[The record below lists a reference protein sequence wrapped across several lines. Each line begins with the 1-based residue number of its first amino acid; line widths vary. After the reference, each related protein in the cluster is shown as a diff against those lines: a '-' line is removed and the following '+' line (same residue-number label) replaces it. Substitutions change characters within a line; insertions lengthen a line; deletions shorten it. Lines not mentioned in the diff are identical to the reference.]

1 MSDKPGS
8 PDPNRNPSPSDP
20 GPDGPSPSGSRDPI
34 LDWVGAQSDP
44 YQKAKDGERVTG
56 DAEPAQAPKP
66 PEPAAAVP
74 PDASTVADAPPGAAP
89 GAVSPD
95 QPIDFEGFV
104 QRGAIADEE
113 RFRDLD
119 GEIAMREMRRR
130 AREAEKPVEP
140 PSDTGRRR
148 LILSILIPILI
159 VLIALGLGL
168 GLSDLQCGDDDGMLS
183 AVESPTASQTSV
195 SAGGPTGSSLGAS
208 AGPSA
213 GSSVEPP
220 DSLFEHPDYLA
231 SRQALGLDLTTVDS
245 EVQYNDIDVT
255 FIYQLE
261 WTDASGGSAGSIGDV
276 TLTEDPHREGG
287 PVTIAGS
294 DAVGAHIVGVAK
306 GAITLD
312 LAIKIPGPDG
322 GEAGMTVLHLN
333 PDGLTTNVKGSAE
346 RVEGD
351 TRTALEAGVYGT
363 DIR

>member
-1 MSDKPGS
+1 MSDKPAS
-8 PDPNRNPSPSDP
+8 PDPNRSSSPDKP
-20 GPDGPSPSGSRDPI
+20 GPSGPRDPI
-34 LDWVGAQSDP
+34 LDWVGTQSDP
-44 YQKAKDGERVTG
+44 YQRAKDGGRVTG
-56 DAEPAQAPKP
+56 DAKPAPPAPP
-66 PEPAAAVP
+66 NVAPPAAARL
-74 PDASTVADAPPGAAP
+74 DR
-89 GAVSPD
+89 
-95 QPIDFEGFV
+95 PIDFDGFV
-104 QRGAIADEE
+104 QRGAIADEG

-119 GEIAMREMRRR
+119 GEIALREMRRST
-130 AREAEKPVEP
+130 REAEKPAEP
-140 PSDTGRRR
+140 RADNTGRRR
-148 LILSILIPILI
+148 LILSILIPVLM

-168 GLSDLQCGDDDGMLS
+168 GLSDLQCGDDDGMPS
-183 AVESPTASQTSV
+183 AVESPTASQTPV
-195 SAGGPTGSSLGAS
+195 PAGAPTEPSPGPAS
-208 AGPSA
+208 GPSA
-213 GSSVEPP
+213 APSVELP

-261 WTDASGGSAGSIGDV
+261 WTDASGSSVGSIGDA

-322 GEAGMTVLHLN
+322 SEAGMTVLHLN

-351 TRTALEAGVYGT
+351 TRTPLEAGVYGT